1 MPVRRAFGPKYSVAY
16 SSGDADGNEADCSI
30 GEYVYLTLFSF
41 ELSNNI
47 QPTIADSYGCR
58 VKIILKKRVDLLSVP
73 TLFFLLQM

>member
-1 MPVRRAFGPKYSVAY
+1 MPIRRAFGPKYSVAY

-30 GEYVYLTLFSF
+30 GESVYLTLFSF

-58 VKIILKKRVDLLSVP
+58 VKIILKIRVDLLSVP

>member
-1 MPVRRAFGPKYSVAY
+1 MPIRRAFGPKYSVAY

-30 GEYVYLTLFSF
+30 GESVYLTLFSF

-58 VKIILKKRVDLLSVP
+58 VKIILKK
-73 TLFFLLQM
+73 TC